1 MLSKPEKKL
10 GILGGMGP
18 AAAAEFLRL
27 LAAGAPA
34 QNDAGHPYLLMLSD
48 PGIPDRTDGI
58 LGAGPDPLP
67 AMRRDL
73 LRLAEW
79 GADLLAVPCNTAH
92 HFIDRFRADLPIPLV
107 HIVEAT
113 VDAARRRSPQGAWL
127 LSTSGTRACGI
138 YPACAE
144 RRGYR
149 FLHPSEQQ

>member
-107 HIVEAT
+107 HIGWIT
-113 VDAARRRSPQGAWL
+113 LRLISRLFL
-127 LSTSGTRACGI
+127 LSSSKWSRRW
-138 YPACAE
+138 YSPA
-144 RRGYR
+144 
-149 FLHPSEQQ
+149 PSP